1 MTDSSPSIVKHVIE
15 LDQRGLRIDGVFRP
29 LVSGSFEYWRHHS
42 LYWRKIIRLMRESG
56 LEFIATFVCWDF
68 HELKVGE
75 IDFTGRTHPSRDLAG
90 FIDLCAEEGLG
101 VMIRVGPNIDAEWPT
116 RGPAPDVTPLERLRP
131 EYLRRTREYIKALEP
146 ILVPR
151 LATRGGPIVLVSIDN
166 EAYFPYSTDVESDPS
181 AGSMHVPYDADF
193 VMKRYHGWLKQCY
206 GSSAK
211 LASSWSQPGI
221 TFTQVTEP
229 DYRRAGLKETL
240 DSFDFITD
248 TMRNSFDELKAMCN
262 EIGIDVPIYTNM
274 KQFTY
279 YIDWRV
285 IEQVVN
291 SHGINLHMPNAW
303 PGDQKLVVSWYI
315 RLLRAINKFPWA
327 PEFQGATGIGLD
339 HIFGVL
345 DENQGRFTTMLSMA
359 LGLRGLCYYVF
370 VERDDSH
377 FAPISPIG
385 KTRPQLAGFREAIN
399 VLKQLRTDRHFAEVG
414 LLWSIDHHRCQVA
427 SRFPNWRNL
436 YDIWI
441 DMDKPKEL
449 EPWWESFRSLQ
460 SNDVDFNLV
469 PIDQDFNDYKTLIYA
484 GPDFCR
490 RAELENLKTWM
501 DKGGK
506 LIVTTSIP
514 FRSTSSQEGEFTE
527 IAKAINNS
535 PNLII
540 RPWGQLSDV
549 LKQAGVQSAIVAGNI
564 GFWTFA
570 YREEDAWTLFIAN
583 VGQEPALASVLLGP
597 AVIKQIN
604 GKTVTDLLSGR
615 KWKITHKGL
624 WDEVPTMTPNEVR
637 CLRIPMKEI

>member
-1 MTDSSPSIVKHVIE
+1 
-15 LDQRGLRIDGVFRP
+15 
-29 LVSGSFEYWRHHS
+29 
-42 LYWRKIIRLMRESG
+42 
-56 LEFIATFVCWDF
+56 
-68 HELKVGE
+68 
-75 IDFTGRTHPSRDLAG
+75 
-90 FIDLCAEEGLG
+90 
-101 VMIRVGPNIDAEWPT
+101 
-116 RGPAPDVTPLERLRP
+116 
-131 EYLRRTREYIKALEP
+131 
-146 ILVPR
+146 
-151 LATRGGPIVLVSIDN
+151 
-166 EAYFPYSTDVESDPS
+166 
-181 AGSMHVPYDADF
+181 
-193 VMKRYHGWLKQCY
+193 
-206 GSSAK
+206 
-211 LASSWSQPGI
+211 
-221 TFTQVTEP
+221 
-229 DYRRAGLKETL
+229 
-240 DSFDFITD
+240 
-248 TMRNSFDELKAMCN
+248 
-262 EIGIDVPIYTNM
+262 
-274 KQFTY
+274 
-279 YIDWRV
+279 
-285 IEQVVN
+285 
-291 SHGINLHMPNAW
+291 
-303 PGDQKLVVSWYI
+303 
-315 RLLRAINKFPWA
+315 
-327 PEFQGATGIGLD
+327 
-339 HIFGVL
+339 
-345 DENQGRFTTMLSMA
+345 
-359 LGLRGLCYYVF
+359 
-370 VERDDSH
+370 
-377 FAPISPIG
+377 
-385 KTRPQLAGFREAIN
+385 
-399 VLKQLRTDRHFAEVG
+399 
-414 LLWSIDHHRCQVA
+414 
-427 SRFPNWRNL
+427 
-436 YDIWI
+436 
-441 DMDKPKEL
+441 MDKPKEL